1 MKTEVK
7 QHDLKDCGP
16 ACLSSICSYY
26 DRHIPIARLRQ
37 IVNTDKSGTSLL
49 GMVRGAE
56 KLNFKSKGVKVE
68 KEDIG
73 KLPSPFIA
81 HIVVENDLE
90 HYVVVYKTGKEKVKF
105 MDPRYGKMITQNIEE
120 FKKSWT
126 SYAML
131 LMPSKEFIQ
140 KNEKESLIKRLFKI
154 IKPHKKVVA
163 QIILGAILYTLLGL
177 STSIYI
183 QKISDYVFTGENLNM
198 LNLLS
203 SIMIFISIFQILI
216 HYFRS
221 LISMK
226 TAQLIDAQ
234 LVLSY
239 YKHVLDLPISFFDN
253 MRVGEIISRISDAFK
268 IRVFVNEILVS
279 IVINILVV
287 LFSFMLMYLYNKELA
302 ILIIISLP
310 IYTFI
315 YLILNYFNK
324 KTERKIMVKS
334 ALLESQLIESLNSIR
349 TIKIFNLKERMNT
362 LTELKFTSLF
372 DTIFK
377 SQHNNLNSSIAL
389 ETISKSLIILLFWKG
404 GELVIKKQLSPGEL
418 MSFYALLTYLT
429 GPINSLI
436 SSNKIIQNALIAGDR
451 IFEILD
457 LKSDKKDQ
465 VLNNLKLEKVEIIL
479 RDVSFRYGGRATIL
493 DKINMNIKTGDFISI
508 TGESGCGKSTLS
520 SLLQGLYTIEDGEIE
535 VDGTNINDISP
546 NDLSKII
553 SVAPQNIDFFSA
565 SFLENIVLDMDEKI
579 DMKRIIYLCKRVGI
593 YDLIMSQNEKFETFI
608 SNNSNKLSGG
618 EKQKLSIVRALYRNS
633 PILIL
638 DEVSSSL
645 DFESEQKIKSLI
657 KEEHDKGKTIIMIDH
672 KNDMLNMA
680 TRKFKIENSKI
691 IEIY

>member
-1 MKTEVK
+1 
-7 QHDLKDCGP
+7 
-16 ACLSSICSYY
+16 
-26 DRHIPIARLRQ
+26 
-37 IVNTDKSGTSLL
+37 
-49 GMVRGAE
+49 
-56 KLNFKSKGVKVE
+56 
-68 KEDIG
+68 
-73 KLPSPFIA
+73 
-81 HIVVENDLE
+81 
-90 HYVVVYKTGKEKVKF
+90 
-105 MDPRYGKMITQNIEE
+105 
-120 FKKSWT
+120 
-126 SYAML
+126 
-131 LMPSKEFIQ
+131 
-140 KNEKESLIKRLFKI
+140 
-154 IKPHKKVVA
+154 
-163 QIILGAILYTLLGL
+163 
-177 STSIYI
+177 
-183 QKISDYVFTGENLNM
+183 
-198 LNLLS
+198 
-203 SIMIFISIFQILI
+203 MIFISIFQILI

-546 NDLSKII
+546 KDLSKII